1 MLLVFKVP
9 GTSLATIRGV
19 QIPDQSDIT
28 ACILTFDSEVFF
40 RLSKLFYDD

>member
-1 MLLVFKVP
+1 MQLVFKVP

-28 ACILTFDSEVFF
+28 AV
-40 RLSKLFYDD
+40 Y